1 MENEKKEKI
10 EKKEKEDLKIK
21 INLMKRMKN

>member
-10 EKKEKEDLKIK
+10 GKKEKEDLKIK